1 MDWAWVIPSG
11 SSRRLLGS
19 SGQVRGVPHHANGAG
34 PDGRLRGFSRRG
46 LSWNDTHREGPTVFD
61 LFFWIIILAVL
72 VPMGMRM
79 YRRSVQQRNQG
90 PGQLGNQPGSPFGGP
105 FQGRPDNRPRDGY
118 TQQDYFSGGFG
129 VPQRGGRDGLPPLNQ
144 PHPGQQYPPYPQP
157 GPGGTGAPPWQQG
170 PVPYEDSPEYRANP
184 PQQNAAP
191 AGPAST
197 TPPPPSAPQGFRARK
212 LAELDQQYSDGRIS
226 MEEYMARR
234 NDIMNG

>member
-1 MDWAWVIPSG
+1 M
-11 SSRRLLGS
+11 
-19 SGQVRGVPHHANGAG
+19 
-34 PDGRLRGFSRRG
+34 
-46 LSWNDTHREGPTVFD
+46 DTHREGPTVFD

-90 PGQLGNQPGSPFGGP
+90 PGLPGQYPGQFPNQIDDQFGNQPGSRFGGP

-118 TQQDYFSGGFG
+118 TQQDYFSGGLAF
-129 VPQRGGRDGLPPLNQ
+129 PQRGGREELPPLNQ
-144 PHPGQQYPPYPQP
+144 PYPGQPYPNQP
-157 GPGGTGAPPWQQG
+157 GPGGTGAPSWQQG

-184 PQQNAAP
+184 PQPQQNP
-191 AGPAST
+191 VTGPAPSA
-197 TPPPPSAPQGFRARK
+197 PPPPSAPQGFRARK
-212 LAELDQQYSDGRIS
+212 LAELDQQYSDGQIS

>member
-1 MDWAWVIPSG
+1 M
-11 SSRRLLGS
+11 
-19 SGQVRGVPHHANGAG
+19 
-34 PDGRLRGFSRRG
+34 
-46 LSWNDTHREGPTVFD
+46 DTHREGPTVFD

-90 PGQLGNQPGSPFGGP
+90 PGLPGQYPGQFPNQIDDQFGNQPGSRFGGP

-118 TQQDYFSGGFG
+118 TQQDYFSGGLAF
-129 VPQRGGRDGLPPLNQ
+129 PQRGGREELPPLNQ
-144 PHPGQQYPPYPQP
+144 PYPGQPYPNQPGPDQPYADQPYPNQPYPNQP
-157 GPGGTGAPPWQQG
+157 GPGGTGAPSWRQG

-184 PQQNAAP
+184 PQPQQNP
-191 AGPAST
+191 VTGPAPSA
-197 TPPPPSAPQGFRARK
+197 PPPPSAPQGFRARK
-212 LAELDQQYSDGRIS
+212 LAELDQQYSDGQIS